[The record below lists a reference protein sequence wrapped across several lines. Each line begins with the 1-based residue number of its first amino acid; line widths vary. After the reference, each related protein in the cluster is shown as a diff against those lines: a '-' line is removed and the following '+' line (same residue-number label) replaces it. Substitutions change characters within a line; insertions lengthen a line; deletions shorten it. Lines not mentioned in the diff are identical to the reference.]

1 MAKICI
7 PFEEFKE
14 RINKIKAEMSKLG
27 IDAIMVYGDEYR
39 KENLRYVS
47 NFWPIFE
54 RGALFIPKE
63 GEPIYAGAPEGE
75 PYAKEMCPYKVVNL
89 KEFLCVTVVD
99 DIDYP
104 LAVISDFKELIGDV
118 LAGGK
123 KLGVVGIN
131 DMPGIIYNR
140 IATAIDGIEIV
151 DASDIINKMRLVK
164 TPNEISCLRE
174 AGRLACVGYEALLAH
189 AVPGK
194 TERYMTGAC
203 EGAARM
209 AGAENITFSVVG
221 SGERSNTVI
230 GRDTDKV
237 LEDGDMVM
245 AAIAVQYEGYVS
257 TAEMPFVVGKMSDKQ
272 RDFIKTLVE
281 GSNIAMS
288 KMIVGEPMAEMV
300 KAVRNFFRSK
310 GLDKYDVYPPM
321 HGIGLA
327 EAEDPYPDE
336 NSPRLFENNMT
347 VNTDISLFGIPEIY
361 GNRVEESLLITDN
374 GVDSLTPLIR
384 KMLSE
389 F

>member
-1 MAKICI
+1 MSKICI

-14 RINKIKAEMSKLG
+14 RICKIKTEMVKCG

-164 TPNEISCLRE
+164 TPNEIACLRE
-174 AGRLACVGYEALLAH
+174 AGRLACVGYEALLAN
-189 AVPGK
+189 AIPGK

-221 SGERSNTVI
+221 SGERINTVI

-300 KAVRNFFRSK
+300 KAVRNFFRKK

-336 NSPRLFENNMT
+336 NSSRLFENNMT

-361 GNRVEESLLITDN
+361 GNRVEESLLITDK
-374 GVDSLTPLIR
+374 GVESLTPLIR

>member
-1 MAKICI
+1 MSKICI
-7 PFEEFKE
+7 PFSEFKE
-14 RINKIKAEMSKLG
+14 RIAKIKAEMAKCG
-27 IDAIMVYGDEYR
+27 MDAIMVYGDEYR

-54 RGALFIPKE
+54 RGALFIPAD
-63 GEPIYAGAPEGE
+63 GEPVYAGAPEGE
-75 PYAKEMCPYKVVNL
+75 PYAKEQCPYKVVNL

-104 LAVISDFKELIGDV
+104 LAVIADFKEVLNDV
-118 LAGGK
+118 LKGGK
-123 KLGVVGIN
+123 KFGIVGIN

-140 IATAIDGIEIV
+140 IVSALPGVEIA
-151 DASDIINKMRLVK
+151 DASHIINKMRLVK
-164 TPNEISCLRE
+164 SKNEIACLRE
-174 AGRLACVGYEALLAH
+174 AGRLACVGYEALLSH
-189 AVPGK
+189 AIPGK

-221 SGERSNTVI
+221 SGERINTVI
-230 GRDTDKV
+230 GRDTDKI
-237 LEDGDMVM
+237 LNDGDMVM

-361 GNRVEESLLITDN
+361 GNRVEESLLITDK

>member
-1 MAKICI
+1 MSKIKI
-7 PFEEFKE
+7 PFEEFKQ
-14 RINKIKAEMSKLG
+14 RIENIRKEMQVNN
-27 IDAIMVYGDEYR
+27 IDAMMVYGDEYR

-54 RGALFIPKE
+54 RGALLIPKT

-104 LAVISDFKELIGDV
+104 LAVISNFKDLLNDILG
-118 LAGGK
+118 GGK
-123 KLGVVGIN
+123 NLGVVGIN
-131 DMPGIIYNR
+131 DMPGVVYNR
-140 IATAIDGIEIV
+140 IVESIDGLNIV
-151 DASDIINKMRLVK
+151 DTSDIINKMRLVK
-164 TPNEISCLRE
+164 SDNEIACLRE
-174 AGRLACVGYEALLAH
+174 AGRLACVAYEKFLEYC
-189 AVPGK
+189 VPGN
-194 TERYMTGAC
+194 TERYMTGAG

-209 AGAENITFSVVG
+209 AGAENIAFSVVG
-221 SGERSNTVI
+221 SGERINTVI

-237 LEDGDMVM
+237 MQDGDMIM

-257 TAEMPFVVGKMSDKQ
+257 TAEFPFVCGTMSDMQ
-272 RDFIKTLVE
+272 REFIKTLVE
-281 GSNIAMS
+281 ASNIAIS
-288 KMIVGEPMAEMV
+288 KMVVGQPMANMV
-300 KAVRNFFRSK
+300 KSVRDYFRSK

-336 NSPRLFENNMT
+336 NSTRLFENNMT
-347 VNTDISLFGIPEIY
+347 VNTDISLFGIPELH
-361 GNRVEESLLITDN
+361 GNRVEESLLITEN
-374 GVDSLTPLIR
+374 GVESLTPLIR
-384 KMLSE
+384 KMLQE